1 MKQFIRFHLVL
12 IVLHFISNYSLAQ
25 VASVCCPFIGWDY
38 VVPITI
44 TNNSGVATTNNLQ
57 TLFVVNTQLPI
68 SQGKMQ
74 ANGNDIRFAYNTCG
88 NYLDYYIENGIN
100 TAQTNIWVRLPAIPN
115 GGSITLYMYYGN
127 AAAAASAVSFNAMF
141 PSVLTINAPT
151 TLAGNQVFDWID
163 VQAGG
168 AISINAGVPVS
179 FQARKIIFNG
189 SFNGA
194 NLGYGPEA
202 GPGAGQNGGGGCG
215 GGGGGYGGNGGG
227 GGCNPGGAAYG
238 TANGI
243 DIDMGSGGGGS
254 DCPASARGGGAISLI
269 ASVIVLNG
277 NFNVTGQ
284 SIAGQCCC
292 NNSSEAP
299 GGGSAGG
306 VMIVSDFLSGSA
318 TIDARGGRGQDS
330 DDKEGGGGGAG
341 GRVKLLWT
349 TNNAF
354 AGNANVTG
362 GANGNGGQGG
372 MQPGASGTFTQ
383 PQIQGLVITPAPE
396 IPVSIPTANFTFN
409 NVCLNT
415 LATFND
421 ASTVAP
427 QGTITQW
434 AWNFGD
440 GIGTSAQQNPT
451 YTYTVANTYTVT
463 LTTTSVSG
471 CTDDT
476 TAQITVSALP
486 IADFTT
492 QNVCE
497 GNSATF
503 TDGSSAGVTQ
513 WAWNFGD
520 GTGTSAQQSPLYN
533 YASSGNFNV
542 TLITANAANCAD
554 TITKPINV
562 QASPTAT
569 YTVSPLGGNCVGQP
583 FVFNDN
589 SVGTPGNNLT
599 RFWNFGDGTNGVA
612 QTDTIIYTIADTFLS
627 YLVVTDQIGCRDT
640 AFETIEVYPNPVA
653 SFVAL
658 PVCLGQTMVF
668 AGDDATQVPPTFTWT
683 FGDGSPEET
692 DFDTL
697 INHTFSSSGSFNV
710 QLVVNGLNN
719 CADTIVQPVIVNAN
733 PVANF
738 DVASVC
744 LGLSAQFNDASTAG
758 SNTTITNWQWNF
770 GDAGATDSI
779 QNPTYTYN
787 NTGSYNISLQV
798 TDGNGCIDDT
808 TLQVTVFENPI
819 VDFTATP
826 ACFGESNGSVTA
838 LPTNG
843 IAPYAFNWDNGQ
855 TTETAIN
862 LAAGNFNVTITD
874 NNGCTVSGNAAVTQ
888 PSQPLIIS
896 VVPDTFSIPFGDTV
910 SFNIS
915 NNYYDSIIYS
925 IAPNYNISC
934 TNCDSVFAFPYQTTT
949 YTIEAADSNGCAAQA
964 SVNVNVEEKYI
975 LYVPNAFT
983 PNGDGINDVLQV
995 YAKGLKQ
1002 YYFIIYNRWGEKV
1015 FEAEENNSLTWD
1027 GTYFGKPLKPDVYV
1041 YKVQLVYLTGKT
1053 AEQKGSISILK

>member
-25 VASVCCPFIGWDY
+25 TASVCCPFNGWDY

-44 TNNSGVATTNNLQ
+44 TNNSGVATTNGLQ
-57 TLFVVNTQLPI
+57 TLFIVNTQTPI

-74 ANGNDIRFAYNTCG
+74 ANGNDIRFIYNTCG

-115 GGSITLYMYYGN
+115 GSSITVYMYYGN
-127 AAAAASAVSFNAMF
+127 AGAAAGAVNFTSMF
-141 PSVLTINAPT
+141 PSSLTINAPT
-151 TLAGNQVFDWID
+151 TLSGNQVYDWID

-168 AISINAGVPVS
+168 AISVNAGVPVV

-194 NLGYGPEA
+194 NLGYGPAA
-202 GPGAGQNGGGGCG
+202 GPGAGPGGGGSCG
-215 GGGGGYGGNGGG
+215 GAGGGYGGAGGQG
-227 GGCNPGGAAYG
+227 GGCNSGGAAYG
-238 TANGI
+238 TPNGI

-254 DCPASARGGGAISLI
+254 DCPASARGGGAITLLG
-269 ASVIVLNG
+269 SVVILNG

-299 GGGSAGG
+299 AGGSGGG
-306 VMIVSDFLSGSA
+306 VMIVSDYLSGSA

-330 DDKEGGGGGAG
+330 DNKEGGGGGGG
-341 GRVKLLWT
+341 GRVKLLYST
-349 TNNAF
+349 TNTF
-354 AGNANVTG
+354 AGSANVTG
-362 GANGNGGQGG
+362 GANGNGGQNG

-383 PQIQGLVITPAPE
+383 PQIPGLVITPALE
-396 IPVSIPTANFTFN
+396 VPVSIPTANFTFN

-440 GIGTSAQQNPT
+440 GVGTSAQQNPT

-497 GNSATF
+497 GFPSPF
-503 TDGSSAGVTQ
+503 TDASSNDVTQ
-513 WAWNFGD
+513 WNWAFGDGNTDTVQNPSHSYLNASNYNVTLTVATAANCSSSVTKPVSVNQSPVASFNTNNVCFPADNDFLDASTSAVGAINNWQWNFGD
-520 GTGTSAQQSPLYN
+520 GTGTSILQNPSYTYAVADTYSVILTVTANNCSNADTQSVIVYEVPVANGLADTVCFGTPTTFTN
-533 YASSGNFNV
+533 TSTIASGSITSYVWSFDSGNN
-542 TLITANAANCAD
+542 T
-554 TITKPINV
+554 
-562 QASPTAT
+562 S
-569 YTVSPLGGNCVGQP
+569 
-583 FVFNDN
+583 
-589 SVGTPGNNLT
+589 
-599 RFWNFGDGTNGVA
+599 
-612 QTDTIIYTIADTFLS
+612 
-627 YLVVTDQIGCRDT
+627 
-640 AFETIEVYPNPVA
+640 
-653 SFVAL
+653 
-658 PVCLGQTMVF
+658 
-668 AGDDATQVPPTFTWT
+668 TQQNPTFTYLQSGT
-683 FGDGSPEET
+683 YDVSITAVSDNGCSN
-692 DFDTL
+692 TL
-697 INHTFSSSGSFNV
+697 NFSV
-710 QLVVNGLNN
+710 TVN
-719 CADTIVQPVIVNAN
+719 PN
-733 PVANF
+733 PLANF

-744 LGLSAQFNDASTAG
+744 LGLPAQFNDASTAG
-758 SNTTITNWQWNF
+758 SNTAITNWQWNF

-787 NTGSYNISLQV
+787 NTGSYNI
-798 TDGNGCIDDT
+798 
-808 TLQVTVFENPI
+808 TLQVADANGCVDDTISPTNVFEIP
-819 VDFTATP
+819 VLAFSSTA
-826 ACFGESNGSVTA
+826 ACFGESNGSATA

-843 IAPYAFNWDNGQ
+843 IAPYTFNWDNGQ

-862 LAAGNFNVTITD
+862 LAAGNYNVTITD

-925 IAPNYNISC
+925 ISPNYNISC

-964 SVNVNVEEKYI
+964 AVKVNVEEKYI
-975 LYVPNAFT
+975 LYIPNAFT